1 MSDRIV
7 HQDAGDK
14 LAEDLLTRDLIPA
27 KRNLGGPGPDQG
39 ASKQSS
45 HKSQPEADHGR
56 DQQKKVGREQYQ
68 DLKDAGSK

>member
-7 HQDAGDK
+7 HQDAGHK
-14 LAEDLLTRDLIPA
+14 LAEDS

-39 ASKQSS
+39 VTKQSGHS
-45 HKSQPEADHGR
+45 HISQPEADHGK

-68 DLKDAGSK
+68 DLKDNNERK

>member
-14 LAEDLLTRDLIPA
+14 LAEDS